1 MRFIVFQCRKC
12 GHLLYVENTD
22 DLARMLR
29 ELSNDDCPNCGEE
42 PEGNWVLVG
51 LRRDYEE

>member
-29 ELSNDDCPNCGEE
+29 KISNADCPNCGEE